1 MNKKHITLFVLFTL
15 LCSAAIPVLAYAENN
30 PPDGGFSNPPDG
42 GFSSPGTL
50 NSPIRAESIQ
60 ELARDILN
68 IVVKVGAP
76 IVVFFLIYVGFLF
89 VTARGNVTTLETA
102 KKALLWT
109 FIGGLILLGAQGL
122 SSVICGT
129 IDTISNQTTCS

>member
-1 MNKKHITLFVLFTL
+1 MFVFLFVAPIFSVFAQTGFNTPGNTL
-15 LCSAAIPVLAYAENN
+15 DN
-30 PPDGGFSNPPDG
+30 PIQAD
-42 GFSSPGTL
+42 
-50 NSPIRAESIQ
+50 SIQ
-60 ELARDILN
+60 ALVANILD

-89 VTARGNVTTLETA
+89 VTAQGNSEKLNDA
-102 KKALLWT
+102 KRALLWT

-122 SSVICGT
+122 SSIICDT